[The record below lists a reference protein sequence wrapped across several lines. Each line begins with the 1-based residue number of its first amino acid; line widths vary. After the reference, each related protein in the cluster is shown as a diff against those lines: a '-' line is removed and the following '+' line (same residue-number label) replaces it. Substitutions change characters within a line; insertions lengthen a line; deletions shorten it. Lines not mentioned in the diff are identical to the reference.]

1 MEIYASHTARA
12 RRILLARF
20 SCDILR
26 AMNEK
31 VYQTL
36 EYNKII
42 DKLEAH
48 AFSTEAKKRCR
59 ELIPMTDRAAIEEA
73 QTYTKDALARILKN
87 GSVSLSGITD
97 VNGSLQRLRLGAS
110 LSAIELLRICSLLET
125 AKRMKNFARGK
136 S

>member
-1 MEIYASHTARA
+1 
-12 RRILLARF
+12 
-20 SCDILR
+20 
-26 AMNEK
+26 MNEK

-73 QTYTKDALARILKN
+73 QTYTKDALARILKKRFSLRDHGCKRLITKAAP
-87 GSVSLSGITD
+87 GSIA
-97 VNGSLQRLRLGAS
+97 LGD
-110 LSAIELLRICSLLET
+110 
-125 AKRMKNFARGK
+125 
-136 S
+136 

>member
-1 MEIYASHTARA
+1 MSLLLFCV
-12 RRILLARF
+12 ILKG
-20 SCDILR
+20 
-26 AMNEK
+26 MNEK
-31 VYQTL
+31 VYKTL

-59 ELIPMTDRAAIEEA
+59 ELTPMTDRAAIEEA
-73 QTYTKDALARILKN
+73 QTYTKDALSRILKN

-125 AKRMKNFARGK
+125 AKRMKNFFFF
-136 S
+136 